1 MAEMR
6 YTYKD
11 IAHKIS
17 NYDEIIS
24 TYTWIHDALCSVFE
38 NREGLSVSCH
48 ITFSADE
55 MTYECSSIEEF
66 KKYAFGKNIQIDR
79 LYVSVSENWKSSL
92 IHVFASYKENSDQQD
107 YVLTSNDELT
117 IINLRETLQMSK
129 KVEPKPKETIV
140 MKIED
145 NSVYIGDNNNIS
157 NSVVGSKNATEIEQ
171 KNEISENKKESFL
184 SKTFWQFIVPIA
196 AGIIV
201 VILAV
206 WLGLQ

>member
-1 MAEMR
+1 MAEMK

-11 IAHKIS
+11 TAHKIS

-24 TYTWIHDALCSVFE
+24 TYTWIHDALRSVFE
-38 NREGLSVSCH
+38 NREGLSISCY

-55 MTYECSSIEEF
+55 MSYDCNSIDEF
-66 KKYAFGKNIQIDR
+66 KKYAFGKNIQVDR
-79 LYVSVSENWKSSL
+79 LYVSISETWVSSL
-92 IHVFASYKENSDQQD
+92 IHVFASYKENADQQE

-117 IINLRETLQMSK
+117 IINLREALQMCK
-129 KVEPKPKETIV
+129 KAEPKPKETIV

-145 NSVYIGDNNNIS
+145 NSVHIGNNNSIS
-157 NSVVGSKNATEIEQ
+157 NSVVGSKNTTETEQ
-171 KNEISENKKESFL
+171 KNELPENKKESFL
-184 SKTFWQFIVPIA
+184 SKTFWQFVVPIA

-201 VILAV
+201 VSLAV